1 MVLLRNSARDCR
13 KGDKLSSRWLG
24 PYMIKES
31 LGNDLYRLLN
41 PTSGHI
47 LKKAVNGCRY
57 ARNYSILRAYLL
69 EISFYCRTSSI

>member
-1 MVLLRNSARDCR
+1 
-13 KGDKLSSRWLG
+13 
-24 PYMIKES
+24 MIKES

-57 ARNYSILRAYLL
+57 ARNYSILRANLL
-69 EISFYCRTSSI
+69 EISFYCRTFSI